1 MREHDEGNSRK
12 VPKLRDQ
19 QEAENQQEN
28 SMEAER
34 LGRER
39 SK

>member
-1 MREHDEGNSRK
+1 MKEIAARFLDFGNQ
-12 VPKLRDQ
+12 L
-19 QEAENQQEN
+19 EAVNQQEN